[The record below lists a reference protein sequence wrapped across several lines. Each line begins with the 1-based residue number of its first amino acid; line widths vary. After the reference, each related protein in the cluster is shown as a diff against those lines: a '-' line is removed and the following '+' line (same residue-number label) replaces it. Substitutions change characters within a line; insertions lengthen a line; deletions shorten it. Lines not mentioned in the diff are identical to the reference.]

1 MEWMN
6 KIVEASNGLEMEEDE
21 MLMDKL
27 NMIDKKLKENMQEN
41 IEQDRVREQRSLEIS
56 RQYYL
61 GT

>member
-6 KIVEASNGLEMEEDE
+6 KILEASNGIEMEEDE